1 MHLSI
6 YLYIG
11 FGPIT
16 WLMISEVYPQ
26 SIRTKAV
33 ALSVQLNFALN
44 AIVQFIVPIL
54 QQQIGLPNLF
64 FIFSLL
70 SGYSIYFIYYKI
82 IETKGLTLEEI
93 EYQFQFQFQNQ
104 NQNQQQTN
112 SKNNHNKTN
121 DNEQQQQ
128 QQQRGW
134 DNNYNNEETIQLLHH
149 AS

>member
-1 MHLSI
+1 
-6 YLYIG
+6 
-11 FGPIT
+11 
-16 WLMISEVYPQ
+16 MISEVYPQ

-54 QQQIGLPNLF
+54 QQKIGLPNLF

-93 EYQFQFQFQNQ
+93 EYQFQFQFQFQNQ
-104 NQNQQQTN
+104 NQNQNQNQRQTD
-112 SKNNHNKTN
+112 SKNNHKKTN

-134 DNNYNNEETIQLLHH
+134 DNNYNNEETLQLLHH
-149 AS
+149 AP

>member
-1 MHLSI
+1 
-6 YLYIG
+6 
-11 FGPIT
+11 
-16 WLMISEVYPQ
+16 MISEVYPQ

-54 QQQIGLPNLF
+54 QQKIGLPNLF

-104 NQNQQQTN
+104 NQNQNQNQRQTD
-112 SKNNHNKTN
+112 SKNNHKKTN
-121 DNEQQQQ
+121 DNEQQ

>member
-1 MHLSI
+1 
-6 YLYIG
+6 
-11 FGPIT
+11 
-16 WLMISEVYPQ
+16 MISEVYPQ

-44 AIVQFIVPIL
+44 AIVQFVVPIL
-54 QQQIGLPNLF
+54 QQKIGLPNLF

-82 IETKGLTLEEI
+82 IETKGLSLEQI
-93 EYQFQFQFQNQ
+93 EHQFQIQFQ

-112 SKNNHNKTN
+112 SKNCHNDT
-121 DNEQQQQ
+121 EQQQQ
-128 QQQRGW
+128 QQQQQQRRGW
-134 DNNYNNEETIQLLHH
+134 DNNNNDADEETIQLLH

>member
-1 MHLSI
+1 
-6 YLYIG
+6 
-11 FGPIT
+11 
-16 WLMISEVYPQ
+16 MISEVYPQ

-54 QQQIGLPNLF
+54 QQKIGLPNLF
-64 FIFSLL
+64 FIFSVL

-104 NQNQQQTN
+104 NQNQNQNQRQTD
-112 SKNNHNKTN
+112 SKNNHKKTN
-121 DNEQQQQ
+121 DNEQQQ

-134 DNNYNNEETIQLLHH
+134 DNNYNNEETLQLLHH
-149 AS
+149 AP

>member
-1 MHLSI
+1 
-6 YLYIG
+6 
-11 FGPIT
+11 
-16 WLMISEVYPQ
+16 MISEVYPQ

-54 QQQIGLPNLF
+54 QQKIGLPNLF

-104 NQNQQQTN
+104 NQNQNQNQQLTYSN
-112 SKNNHNKTN
+112 NNHNKTN
-121 DNEQQQQ
+121 DNEQQQQQQ

-134 DNNYNNEETIQLLHH
+134 DNNYNNEETLQLLHH
-149 AS
+149 AP

>member
-1 MHLSI
+1 
-6 YLYIG
+6 
-11 FGPIT
+11 
-16 WLMISEVYPQ
+16 MISEVYPQ

-54 QQQIGLPNLF
+54 QKKIGLPNLF

-82 IETKGLTLEEI
+82 IETKGLSLEEI
-93 EYQFQFQFQNQ
+93 EYQFLQSQN
-104 NQNQQQTN
+104 N
-112 SKNNHNKTN
+112 
-121 DNEQQQQ
+121 QQQQ
-128 QQQRGW
+128 QQLQTNSRNDHNMTNGNEQQQHKQHRGW
-134 DNNYNNEETIQLLHH
+134 DNNNNDEETIQLLH

>member
-1 MHLSI
+1 
-6 YLYIG
+6 
-11 FGPIT
+11 
-16 WLMISEVYPQ
+16 MISEVYPQ

-54 QQQIGLPNLF
+54 QQKIGLPNLF

-104 NQNQQQTN
+104 NQNQNQRQTD
-112 SKNNHNKTN
+112 SKNNHKKTN
-121 DNEQQQQ
+121 DNEQQQQQ

-134 DNNYNNEETIQLLHH
+134 DNNYNNEETLQLLHH
-149 AS
+149 AP